1 MSSAIESIAGDQPRA
16 AAFLALLSSM
26 REDSFISESLEQW
39 RVAARPSRIDLAL
52 AREIASGACRMAV
65 QLDFLIDAAAGRK
78 LTLKLKGRALLR
90 CGAYQ
95 LLYLDRI
102 PAHAAVDESVALAN
116 QFGHRSFG
124 QLVNAL
130 LRRIAESPPPLPTG
144 STPQAL
150 SIRTSFPLLFVDLLL
165 AQFGAE
171 QTERLL
177 NQLNQPP
184 PTMARIRG
192 TAPLPTGWEL
202 YPNPFHKMAIVPKG
216 EITPS
221 PDFIVQNTTPAELL
235 AKALHGWKGER
246 ILDLCAAPGGKSV
259 LLHDLFPNADLWVN
273 EPSPKRVVRLRE
285 NLDLYGVKAH
295 LTEFPGELYPE
306 GERFDLVVIDAP
318 CSNSGVL
325 HKRPEARWRLTQEAL
340 DSLAAL
346 QRALIERAGKL
357 LSPGGRICYLTCSIL
372 DCENREVVEGSGRQ
386 LLFSEQV
393 VPSSDGRD
401 GGFAA
406 LLGESL

>member
-26 REDSFISESLEQW
+26 REDSFIAESLEQW
-39 RVAARPSRIDLAL
+39 RVASRPSRVDLAL
-52 AREIASGACRMAV
+52 AREIASGACRMAI
-65 QLDFLIDAAAGRK
+65 QLDFLLDAAAGRK
-78 LTLKLKGRALLR
+78 LTLKLKGRAILR

-102 PAHAAVDESVALAN
+102 PAHAAADESVALAN

-144 STPQAL
+144 STPQAI

-165 AQFGAE
+165 AQFGTE
-171 QTERLL
+171 QTEHLL

-184 PTMARIRG
+184 PTMARIRDA
-192 TAPLPTGWEL
+192 APVPAGS
-202 YPNPFHKMAIVPKG
+202 FHKMAILPKG

-221 PDFIVQNTTPAELL
+221 PDFIVQNITPVELL
-235 AKALHGWKGER
+235 TKALHGWEGNR

-259 LLHDLFPNADLWVN
+259 LLHDLFPDADLWVN

-285 NLDLYGVKAH
+285 NLDLYRVKAH

-306 GERFDLVVIDAP
+306 GERFDLIVIDAP

-325 HKRPEARWRLTQEAL
+325 HKRPEARWRLTKEAL
-340 DSLAAL
+340 GSLAAL
-346 QRALIERAGKL
+346 QRALIERAEKL

-372 DCENREVVEGSGRQ
+372 DCENREVVEGAGRQ
-386 LLFSEQV
+386 ILFSEQV
-393 VPSSDGRD
+393 LPSSDGRD

>member
-16 AAFLALLSSM
+16 AAFLALLASM
-26 REDSFISESLEQW
+26 RGDSFISESLEQW
-39 RVAARPSRIDLAL
+39 RVAARPSRVDLAL
-52 AREIASGACRMAV
+52 AREIASGACRMAA

-102 PAHAAVDESVALAN
+102 PDHAAVDESVALAN

-130 LRRIAESPPPLPTG
+130 LRRIAETPPALPTG
-144 STPQAL
+144 LSPQAL
-150 SIRTSFPLLFVDLLL
+150 SIRTSFPLLFVNLLL

-171 QTERLL
+171 QTEHLL

-192 TAPLPTGWEL
+192 SL
-202 YPNPFHKMAIVPKG
+202 YEMAILPKG
-216 EITPS
+216 EVTPS
-221 PDFIVQNTTPAELL
+221 PDFVVQNITPVELL
-235 AKALHGWKGER
+235 RKALHGWKGDR

-259 LLHDLFPNADLWVN
+259 LLHDLFPGADLWVN
-273 EPSPKRVVRLRE
+273 EPSAKRVVRLRE
-285 NLDLYGVKAH
+285 NLKFYGLKAH

-325 HKRPEARWRLTQEAL
+325 HKRPEARWRLTEESL
-340 DSLAAL
+340 SSLAAL
-346 QRALIERAGKL
+346 QSALIERAGKL
-357 LSPGGRICYLTCSIL
+357 LSPGGVICYLTCSIL

-386 LLFSEQV
+386 VLFSEQV
-393 VPSSDGRD
+393 LPSSDGRD

-406 LLGESL
+406 LLGERV